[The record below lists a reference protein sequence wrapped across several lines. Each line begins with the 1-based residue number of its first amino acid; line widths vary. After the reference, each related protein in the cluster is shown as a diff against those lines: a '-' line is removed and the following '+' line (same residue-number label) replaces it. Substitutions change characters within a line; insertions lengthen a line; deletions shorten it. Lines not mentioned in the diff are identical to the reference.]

1 MNTDNG
7 ELDNIVGGL
16 SMQKICT
23 YMTKYLNN
31 CFMKKI
37 FSTLIAI
44 LLAFCSFAQEHLT
57 FKGVPID
64 GTLNSYVAKMKAK
77 GFTSLG
83 SFDGVAILKGDFA
96 AHKSC
101 TIVVATMQNQDLV
114 SRIGVIF
121 PEQSQWQYLFGDYSE
136 LKELL
141 TIKYG
146 EPTDCVE
153 EFQGYSQPKT
163 DSDKMY
169 KVQFDNCNY
178 VSFFT
183 TPKGEIQLSINHNE
197 VSSCFVKL
205 LYIDKINNNSVR
217 QDALDDL

>member
-1 MNTDNG
+1 
-7 ELDNIVGGL
+7 
-16 SMQKICT
+16 
-23 YMTKYLNN
+23 
-31 CFMKKI
+31 MKKI
-37 FSTLIAI
+37 FATIFAI
-44 LLAFCSFAQEHLT
+44 LLAICSFAQEHLT

-83 SFDGVAILKGDFA
+83 SSDGVAMLKGDFA

-101 TIVVATMQNQDLV
+101 TILVATMQNKDLV
-114 SRIGVIF
+114 SRIAVIF
-121 PEQSQWQYLFGDYSE
+121 PEQEQWQYLYGNYSE

-169 KVQFDNCNY
+169 AVQFDKCKY
-178 VSFFT
+178 GSIFT
-183 TPKGEIQLSINHNE
+183 TQKGEIQLSIDHDG

>member
-1 MNTDNG
+1 
-7 ELDNIVGGL
+7 
-16 SMQKICT
+16 
-23 YMTKYLNN
+23 
-31 CFMKKI
+31 MKKI
-37 FSTLIAI
+37 FATIFAI
-44 LLAFCSFAQEHLT
+44 LLAICSFAQEHLT

-83 SFDGVAILKGDFA
+83 SSDGVAMLKGDFA
-96 AHKSC
+96 ARKSC
-101 TIVVATMQNQDLV
+101 TILVATMQNKDLV
-114 SRIGVIF
+114 SRIAVIF
-121 PEQSQWQYLFGDYSE
+121 PEQEQWQYLYGNYSK

-169 KVQFDNCNY
+169 AVQFDKCKY
-178 VSFFT
+178 GSIFT
-183 TPKGEIQLSINHNE
+183 TQKGEIQLSIDHDG

>member
-1 MNTDNG
+1 
-7 ELDNIVGGL
+7 
-16 SMQKICT
+16 
-23 YMTKYLNN
+23 
-31 CFMKKI
+31 MKK
-37 FSTLIAI
+37 TLIVITLI
-44 LLAFCSFAQEHLT
+44 LFAVCSFAQEHLA

-64 GTLNSYVAKMKAK
+64 GTLSSYVAKMKAK
-77 GFTSLG
+77 GFTYLG
-83 SFDGVAILKGDFA
+83 SSNGVAMLKGDFA

-101 TIVVATMQNQDLV
+101 TIVVATMQNRDLV
-114 SRIGVIF
+114 SRIAVVF
-121 PEQSQWQYLFGDYSE
+121 PKQDQWQYLYGDYSE

-163 DSDKMY
+163 DSDKMIRVETDQCKY
-169 KVQFDNCNY
+169 ASIFK
-178 VSFFT
+178 T
-183 TPKGEIQLSINHNE
+183 EKGEIQLSIEHFE
-197 VSSCFVKL
+197 YSDCGVKL

>member
-1 MNTDNG
+1 
-7 ELDNIVGGL
+7 
-16 SMQKICT
+16 
-23 YMTKYLNN
+23 
-31 CFMKKI
+31 MKKI
-37 FSTLIAI
+37 FSTIFAI
-44 LLAFCSFAQEHLT
+44 LLAICSFAQEHLT

-77 GFTSLG
+77 GFSYLG
-83 SFDGVAILKGDFA
+83 SSSGVAMLKGDFA

-101 TIVVATMQNQDLV
+101 TILVATMQNKDLV
-114 SRIGVIF
+114 SRIAVIF
-121 PEQSQWQYLFGDYSE
+121 PEHDQWQYLFGDYSE

-163 DSDKMY
+163 DSDKIF
-169 KVQFDNCNY
+169 KVQYDECKY
-178 VSFFT
+178 GSIFT
-183 TPKGEIQLSINHNE
+183 TQKGEIQLSIDHDG

-217 QDALDDL
+217 QDALD

>member
-1 MNTDNG
+1 
-7 ELDNIVGGL
+7 
-16 SMQKICT
+16 
-23 YMTKYLNN
+23 
-31 CFMKKI
+31 MKKI
-37 FSTLIAI
+37 FATIFAI
-44 LLAFCSFAQEHLT
+44 LLAICSFAQEHLT

-77 GFTSLG
+77 GFSYLG
-83 SFDGVAILKGDFA
+83 SYDGVAMLKGDFA

-101 TIVVATMQNQDLV
+101 TIVVATMQNKDLV
-114 SRIGVIF
+114 SRIAVVF
-121 PEQSQWQYLFGDYSE
+121 PEQEQWQYLYGDYSE

-169 KVQFDNCNY
+169 AVQFDNCKY
-178 VSFFT
+178 GSIFT
-183 TPKGEIQLSINHNE
+183 TQKGEIQLSINHDG

-217 QDALDDL
+217 KDALDDL

>member
-1 MNTDNG
+1 
-7 ELDNIVGGL
+7 
-16 SMQKICT
+16 
-23 YMTKYLNN
+23 
-31 CFMKKI
+31 MKKI
-37 FSTLIAI
+37 LITIFAI
-44 LLAFCSFAQEHLT
+44 LFAICSFAQEHLT

-64 GTLNSYVAKMKAK
+64 GTLSSYVAKMKAK
-77 GFTSLG
+77 GFSYLG
-83 SFDGVAILKGDFA
+83 SSNGVAMLKGDFA

-101 TIVVATMQNQDLV
+101 TIAVATMQNKDLV
-114 SRIGVIF
+114 SRIGVMF
-121 PEQSQWQYLFGDYSE
+121 PEQDQWQYLYGDYSE

-146 EPTDCVE
+146 EPTNCME

-169 KVQFDNCNY
+169 EVQFDNCKY
-178 VSFFT
+178 VSFFS
-183 TPKGEIQLSINHNE
+183 TPKGEIQLSISHDG